1 MNAKTLQTPRTP
13 GYRMS
18 ALVLLA
24 LLGTALSM
32 PSQAQYKVIGA
43 DGRITYTDQPPL
55 EPGDRMSQLKTPEV
69 LAPSDASLP
78 ADLRQAGRRYPV
90 TLYTSTNCDPC
101 DSSRQYLR
109 QRGIPYTERVV
120 TTADDGDSLQ
130 RLTGAR
136 DLPSAT
142 IGAQVVRGFSSETWG
157 SYLDAAGY
165 PKTSKLPPGYQFPP
179 AVPLSQRTEAPRAP
193 ATARPPAVLD
203 SAREVRPSTRPPTP
217 ADNSGIRF

>member
-13 GYRMS
+13 VYRMS

-24 LLGTALSM
+24 LLGTALST

-165 PKTSKLPPGYQFPP
+165 PKASKLPPGYQFPP